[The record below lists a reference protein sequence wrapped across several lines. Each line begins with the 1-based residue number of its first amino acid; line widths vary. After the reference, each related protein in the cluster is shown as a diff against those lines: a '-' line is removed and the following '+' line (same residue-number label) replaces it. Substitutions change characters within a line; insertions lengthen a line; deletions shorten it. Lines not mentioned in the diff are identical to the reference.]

1 MVFYI
6 SGGYN
11 KKHGCIF
18 LQDEDL
24 ITALSRECSNR
35 KQPQM
40 ISLSQDS
47 SLVLEVNCSIVPSL
61 SLVQ

>member
-1 MVFYI
+1 MSLEDITRNMDVLCF
-6 SGGYN
+6 
-11 KKHGCIF
+11 KK
-18 LQDEDL
+18 DEDL